1 MNNQTDTPAM
11 RPYARHILIC
21 VHGDCAEAAV
31 GEALNAGMKE
41 RLGALR
47 KLRNPERVKCST
59 VDCLGVCQGGP
70 IVAVYPDGIWYHHVT
85 SDVMD
90 RIVSEHI
97 IGGQPVEEYVFHRLY
112 PAGQE
117 PAYAPT
123 VRGDANTFA
132 TDGGEAWGYAPA
144 PDGDGESDGKTA
156 AIETTPT
163 IDAEERRR
171 AARQKRLKKGL
182 VIVNTGEGKGKTTAA
197 LGLMTR
203 AWGRDMSVCVLQFL
217 KHAKARFGEIRAAA
231 KMNIEIIPT
240 GDGWTWTSADLEES
254 AARARAGWEQ
264 AKARIL
270 SGNDDVLILDEFT
283 YLLHYGWLDVH
294 EVVDWLRQHKPPML
308 HLVIT
313 GRYAPPELIA
323 FADLVTEMREIKHP
337 FREQGIRAQPGVE
350 F

>member
-1 MNNQTDTPAM
+1 MTNKQPDAPAM

-21 VHGDCAEAAV
+21 VHGDCASPEA
-31 GEALNAGMKE
+31 GEQLNAGMKD
-41 RLGALR
+41 RLGVLR

-85 SDVMD
+85 EAVMD
-90 RIVSEHI
+90 RIVAEHI
-97 IGGQPVEEYVFHRLY
+97 IGGEPVEEYIFHRLY

-123 VRGDANTFA
+123 LRGDAGTFA
-132 TDGGEAWGYAPA
+132 TDAAPPDAYAPA
-144 PDGDGESDGKTA
+144 PDADADDGQDKA
-156 AIETTPT
+156 MP
-163 IDAEERRR
+163 DVPAEVRRR

-182 VIVNTGEGKGKTTAA
+182 IIVNTGEGKGKTTAA

-203 AWGRDMSVCVLQFL
+203 AWGRGMRVGVLQFL
-217 KHAKARFGEIRAAA
+217 KHEKARFGEIRAAA
-231 KMNIEIIPT
+231 KMGIEIVPT
-240 GDGWTWTSADLEES
+240 GDGWTWTSSDLDET
-254 AARARAGWEQ
+254 AARARYGWEQ

-270 SGNDDVLILDEFT
+270 SGGDDLLILDEFT
-283 YLLHYGWLDVH
+283 YPLHYGWLDVN
-294 EVVDWLRQHKPPML
+294 EVVAWLREHKPPML

-313 GRYAPPELIA
+313 GRYAPPELVA

-337 FREQGIRAQPGVE
+337 LRHQGIRAQPGIE